1 MFGKSEDKMKKL
13 YEAVGRLQTE
23 NQRIRDEMRS
33 LRNRLAKLE
42 NPAKYSIGYELKK
55 RYIITGRKWDTT
67 NYAIASSGGMYHCQ
81 EGWRYDVFD
90 REENKPATLW
100 EDQIDKFIE
109 GNAIN

>member
-1 MFGKSEDKMKKL
+1 MFGINKKKL
-13 YEAVGRLQTE
+13 YNLEEHIRLLQNWNT
-23 NQRIRDEMRS
+23 RS
-33 LRNRLAKLE
+33 SSEVEYLAKRVTMLE

-55 RYIITGRKWDTT
+55 RYIITGRKWDKT
-67 NYAIASSGGMYHCQ
+67 NYAIASSGGMYHCM

-90 REENKPATLW
+90 REENKPTTLW